1 MKLPLL
7 QVRSLSVDFP
17 QGRVVNEAS
26 FNIELGEKIALVGES
41 GSGKSVMA
49 MSLVRLIESA
59 KLSGRILWIPQDE
72 DTLNPEATEAPQ
84 TLDLVKL
91 PIKGFADIR
100 GQDIAFVFQEPMT
113 ALNPLFTVGD
123 QIAEVLEIKRGMRR
137 RDAWG
142 EAVSL
147 LHQTGIPDP
156 ALRANAYPHQLSGG
170 QRQRAMIAMALAC
183 RPRLLIADEP
193 TTALDV
199 SVRTQILDLLTT
211 LQQRFGMAVMLIT
224 HDLQSVAQF
233 ADRMMVMEK
242 GCIVEDG
249 PTQVVMNYPTHPYTK
264 RLIDS
269 APPRDVVEA
278 KLDAPVVMAARGL
291 RVTYPLPRRGW
302 MDWLKRRQF
311 VALEGADFLLQAGQT
326 LGVMGESGSGKS
338 TLAFASLGL
347 VRSKGQVSINGQPWS
362 GKARK
367 DLPLRKR
374 IQVVFQDPFS
384 SLSPR
389 MNVQE
394 LVSEGLGLHMPELDD
409 LGRLRKL
416 LLALAAVGL
425 TEQEFPGLLQRYPH
439 QFSGGQRQRLA
450 IARALVLEPEILV
463 LDEPTSALD
472 VSTQKQV
479 LELLQQLQRERG
491 LSYLLI
497 THDVGVIRAMS
508 HDVMVMKEGKVV
520 EAGTVGDVLGR
531 PQDPYTQLLVAAAGD
546 KK

>member
-170 QRQRAMIAMALAC
+170 QRQQIGRAH
-183 RPRLLIADEP
+183 
-193 TTALDV
+193 V
-199 SVRTQILDLLTT
+199 
-211 LQQRFGMAVMLIT
+211 
-224 HDLQSVAQF
+224 
-233 ADRMMVMEK
+233 
-242 GCIVEDG
+242 
-249 PTQVVMNYPTHPYTK
+249 
-264 RLIDS
+264 
-269 APPRDVVEA
+269 
-278 KLDAPVVMAARGL
+278 
-291 RVTYPLPRRGW
+291 
-302 MDWLKRRQF
+302 
-311 VALEGADFLLQAGQT
+311 
-326 LGVMGESGSGKS
+326 
-338 TLAFASLGL
+338 
-347 VRSKGQVSINGQPWS
+347 
-362 GKARK
+362 
-367 DLPLRKR
+367 
-374 IQVVFQDPFS
+374 
-384 SLSPR
+384 
-389 MNVQE
+389 
-394 LVSEGLGLHMPELDD
+394 
-409 LGRLRKL
+409 
-416 LLALAAVGL
+416 
-425 TEQEFPGLLQRYPH
+425 
-439 QFSGGQRQRLA
+439 
-450 IARALVLEPEILV
+450 
-463 LDEPTSALD
+463 
-472 VSTQKQV
+472 
-479 LELLQQLQRERG
+479 
-491 LSYLLI
+491 
-497 THDVGVIRAMS
+497 
-508 HDVMVMKEGKVV
+508 
-520 EAGTVGDVLGR
+520 
-531 PQDPYTQLLVAAAGD
+531 
-546 KK
+546 